1 MPHLLNNDTS
11 FSSKQELLDLHDS
24 PLGPNL
30 DTPSPVDSQGSG
42 PRSPFGD
49 ASTII
54 QNTGKL
60 GIDLTEPPL
69 RVKFV
74 PTGTENLCGWGALTP
89 RFIQTF
95 NTPRWV
101 LFFLCVASF
110 LQGMI
115 INGFINTVIT
125 SIERRFDLRS
135 YQVSLSVCV
144 KFVLTC
150 YRCQMRMFLNLTNE
164 ISFCVV
170 HSGRTHRQLL

>member
-11 FSSKQELLDLHDS
+11 FSSKQELLVLHDS

-30 DTPSPVDSQGSG
+30 DTPSPVDPS
-42 PRSPFGD
+42 GD
-49 ASTII
+49 AHTVLHK
-54 QNTGKL
+54 TGKP
-60 GIDLTEPPL
+60 DLDHKEPPTG
-69 RVKFV
+69 VEFV
-74 PTGTENLCGWGALTP
+74 PTDSENLCGWGALTP
-89 RFIQTF
+89 RCIQTF

-135 YQVSLSVCV
+135 YQV
-144 KFVLTC
+144 
-150 YRCQMRMFLNLTNE
+150 NL
-164 ISFCVV
+164 
-170 HSGRTHRQLL
+170 